1 MTSGTDRLALWQ
13 RNLIGAAVA
22 AAALGVI
29 IPFDLWPKWATY
41 RATVEPAHVI
51 EPRQSLAVDGQ
62 TWAVADVKHLR
73 REPRPGA
80 PELPEGTVL
89 MVVTVDRS
97 GAESP
102 DTYMMGVLTDGERR
116 WRGDGLL
123 PKDGRLTWNFVIPD
137 DAVPTALD
145 ITMFGGSILIRLEL

>member
-1 MTSGTDRLALWQ
+1 MTGGTPRLALWH

-22 AAALGVI
+22 AVALGVI

-41 RATVEPAHVI
+41 RATVEPAHVV
-51 EPRQSLAVDGQ
+51 EPRQSLVVDGQ
-62 TWAVADVKHLR
+62 TWTVADVKHLR

-80 PELPEGTVL
+80 PALPEGTVL

-97 GAESP
+97 GVESP
-102 DTYMMGVLTDGERR
+102 DTYVMGVLTDGQRR
-116 WRGDGLL
+116 WRGQSLGPAQGQLA
-123 PKDGRLTWNFVIPD
+123 WNFVIPD

-145 ITMFGGSILIRLEL
+145 ITMLDGSIPIRLQL

>member
-1 MTSGTDRLALWQ
+1 MTGGTGRLALWQ

-51 EPRQSLAVDGQ
+51 EPRQSLVVDGQ

-73 REPRPGA
+73 RESRPGA
-80 PELPEGTVL
+80 QALPEGTVL

-97 GAESP
+97 GVESP
-102 DTYMMGVLTDGERR
+102 DTYVMGVLTDGQRR
-116 WRGDGLL
+116 WRGQSLGPAQGQLA
-123 PKDGRLTWNFVIPD
+123 WNFVIPD

-145 ITMFGGSILIRLEL
+145 ITMLDGSIPIRLQL

>member
-1 MTSGTDRLALWQ
+1 MTSGTGRLALWQ

-22 AAALGVI
+22 AVALGVI

-51 EPRQSLAVDGQ
+51 EPRQSLAVDGL

-80 PELPEGTVL
+80 PALPEGTVL

-97 GAESP
+97 GVVPP
-102 DTYMMGVLTDGERR
+102 DTHVMGVLTDGERR
-116 WRGDGLL
+116 WRGQSLGPAQGQLA
-123 PKDGRLTWNFVIPD
+123 WNFVIPG

-145 ITMFGGSILIRLEL
+145 ITMLDGSIPIRLQL